1 MRYYIAEKVKNCL
14 ILVYADYTKTAGAA
28 LRLRSVTAAGGLA
41 DCWQNVAACRSRP
54 LWGSLCVPVR
64 CLCRCCPGS
73 SGARAAAVVLDPVPI
88 SGAAPRRFQREASA
102 GSAHRVRLR
111 SAGRA
116 VQDPRRPA
124 ISGAFRRGGPFS
136 GKSIVCVK
144 VGPHRSRLNIK
155 HTRIRGGIAAPAGS
169 DRRSGAAPGSVQ
181 RSARGLHRFQRAG

>member
-88 SGAAPRRFQREASA
+88 SGAALLRFQREASA

-111 SAGRA
+111 SA
-116 VQDPRRPA
+116 
-124 ISGAFRRGGPFS
+124 
-136 GKSIVCVK
+136 
-144 VGPHRSRLNIK
+144 
-155 HTRIRGGIAAPAGS
+155 AP
-169 DRRSGAAPGSVQ
+169 
-181 RSARGLHRFQRAG
+181 LHRAACADQLAELCRILGGLLFPGRSVVGAPFRENPLCV